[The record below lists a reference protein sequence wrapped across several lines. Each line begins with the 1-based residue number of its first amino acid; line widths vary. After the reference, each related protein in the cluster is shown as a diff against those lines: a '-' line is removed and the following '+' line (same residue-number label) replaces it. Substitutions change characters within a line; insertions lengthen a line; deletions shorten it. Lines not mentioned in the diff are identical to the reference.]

1 MMVDEPDLL
10 LAKDIIDSLRLKV
23 LENVLRSARQ
33 GYLTRDVPTTISIYY
48 HRAKLVCRKKVNS
61 GKLGVSSSNIDT
73 SKF

>member
-23 LENVLRSARQ
+23 LENVLRSAQ
-33 GYLTRDVPTTISIYY
+33 GYLTRDVPTTIFIYY

-61 GKLGVSSSNIDT
+61 GKLGVSSSNTDT